1 MKPAEKL
8 ADFVGQ
14 ALAAGRPRDEIA
26 AVLRKAGW
34 QDGEVARAMEAW
46 ADDTFSPPVPR
57 PQSIVSA
64 RDVFFYGLLF
74 VFLGT
79 LVFMVNYFG
88 MNLID
93 LWFTEAEP
101 DTPLPFWVRGSF
113 RWSIAVLIVVIP
125 LFHWLAL
132 RERRQLAQDPS
143 RKRSALRK
151 WFCYITLF
159 FAATG
164 LVSDLTIVVYTF
176 LDGDISTQF
185 LLKAGLVLV
194 TLTLVFIHYWREV
207 DTPSSRNDLALY
219 AISALGLVFMVI
231 GFFIVGG
238 PAQGRMERRDGE
250 RLEDLQL
257 LSSCISDLDDAARA
271 ALPTLLSEPL
281 PCFNSTRPPRRD
293 PLSDQPYRFERLDA
307 LRFSVCATFEGLPDQ
322 GYGPD
327 EGFDPKTGCLTTE
340 LVE

>member
-1 MKPAEKL
+1 
-8 ADFVGQ
+8 
-14 ALAAGRPRDEIA
+14 
-26 AVLRKAGW
+26 
-34 QDGEVARAMEAW
+34 
-46 ADDTFSPPVPR
+46 
-57 PQSIVSA
+57 
-64 RDVFFYGLLF
+64 
-74 VFLGT
+74 
-79 LVFMVNYFG
+79 LVFKVNYFG

-101 DTPLPFWVRGSF
+101 GTPLPFWVRGSF

-132 RERRQLAQDPS
+132 RERRQLAQDPA

-164 LVSDLTIVVYTF
+164 LVSDLTVVVYRF

-207 DTPSSRNDLALY
+207 DAPSARNDLALY
-219 AISALGLVFMVI
+219 AISAAGLVFMVI

-238 PAQGRMERRDGE
+238 PAQGRMERRDSE
-250 RLEDLQL
+250 RFEDLQS
-257 LSSCISDLDDAARA
+257 LSSCISDLDDATRA
-271 ALPTLLSEPL
+271 ALPALLSEPL
-281 PCFNSTRPPRRD
+281 PCFNSTRPIRLD
-293 PLSDQPYRFERLDA
+293 PLSDQPYRFERLDE

-322 GYGPD
+322 SYGRD
-327 EGFDPKTGCLTTE
+327 EWFDPATGCLTTE
-340 LVE
+340 LVN